1 MVTGA
6 DLDAA
11 AESRDDL
18 PDADEVYDREEPI
31 PLSALFD
38 DAFVAEHSS
47 FETFDELVAAS
58 PSDADGAAE
67 LGEVP
72 SGLWDEFVAEHTDF
86 ADEEAFV
93 MAARDNWVAKTLDL
107 D

>member
-1 MVTGA
+1 MVIGA
-6 DLDAA
+6 DLEAA
-11 AESRDDL
+11 AESHADL

-38 DAFVAEHSS
+38 DAFVAAHTD

-58 PSDADGAAE
+58 PSDADVAGD

-93 MAARDNWVAKTLDL
+93 MAARDNWVAKKLDL
-107 D
+107 E